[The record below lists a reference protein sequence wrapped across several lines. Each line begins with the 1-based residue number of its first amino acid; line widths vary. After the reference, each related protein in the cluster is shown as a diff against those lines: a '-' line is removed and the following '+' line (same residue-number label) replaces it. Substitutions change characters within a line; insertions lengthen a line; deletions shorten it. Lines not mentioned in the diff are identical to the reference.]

1 MTKEDFVKAFNLIKT
16 LEKETD
22 KWTELGL
29 NIVETKL
36 LDTVWSMQDL
46 IFTSN
51 FTTEGCDWIFWWLFE
66 KGSTPELKAYDEN
79 EKEIPLETID
89 DLWNFVKDYRK

>member
-1 MTKEDFVKAFNLIKT
+1 MYVPPT
-16 LEKETD
+16 TD
-22 KWTELGL
+22 LP
-29 NIVETKL
+29 L

-46 IFTSN
+46 IFTST
-51 FTTEGCDWIFWWLFE
+51 FTTEGWDWMFWWLFE